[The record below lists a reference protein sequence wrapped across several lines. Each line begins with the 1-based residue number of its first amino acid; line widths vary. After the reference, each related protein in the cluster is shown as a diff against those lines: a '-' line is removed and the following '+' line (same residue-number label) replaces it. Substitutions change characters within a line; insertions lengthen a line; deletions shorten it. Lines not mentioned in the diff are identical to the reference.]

1 MEGPGLV
8 ANYLRTEEHQEY
20 PNCIEDSNGKLARR
34 NCLAAFCY
42 ANRTLWYYLDWKSN
56 DSSTA
61 NCQGFI
67 PAEFCLMKISQ
78 QDQSLMDWPN
88 MVDCTSLWYRYGS
101 LDTLTHDQTP
111 QKRMKVRHFGFLPT
125 EHTPLKAFNRI
136 LNSFS
141 FKKMVFPTIFFE
153 IKETKHPKMSQNNLL
168 ELFCKVCSPSFSFP
182 NAQHLQSMSFKDIAW
197 FKSSGLGLG
206 QQTRNEANCLKR
218 KKKTYMCR
226 YPVSQRLSK

>member
-1 MEGPGLV
+1 MILQLQI
-8 ANYLRTEEHQEY
+8 ARDLSL
-20 PNCIEDSNGKLARR
+20 PNFVS
-34 NCLAAFCY
+34 
-42 ANRTLWYYLDWKSN
+42 WKSL
-56 DSSTA
+56 SR
-61 NCQGFI
+61 
-67 PAEFCLMKISQ
+67 
-78 QDQSLMDWPN
+78 
-88 MVDCTSLWYRYGS
+88 TSLWW
-101 LDTLTHDQTP
+101 TDQTWSTVQVFGTAMARWILWP
-111 QKRMKVRHFGFLPT
+111 TIKVRHFGFLAT

-141 FKKMVFPTIFFE
+141 FKKKVFPTIFFWNQRN
-153 IKETKHPKMSQNNLL
+153 KTSKDVSNNLL

-206 QQTRNEANCLKR
+206 QQTRNEANCLER